1 MKRLTAAL
9 SFVATTVLAQSNP
22 FFTPS
27 ALPFQAPPF
36 DQIKDADY
44 QPAIEEG
51 MKRQLAEIETIANN
65 PDPPTFENT
74 IVAMEKTGDLL
85 TRAVK
90 VFFALTGSNTN
101 PTLQK
106 IEADESPKLAAH
118 QDAIFLN
125 PKLFTRVKAIYDQRN
140 SLSLDP
146 ETQYLVYRY
155 DRNFI
160 RAGAQLSEADK
171 ETLKAL
177 NKEES
182 TLSTQFRQHIL
193 ADTDA
198 SAVVVDEKA
207 DLAGM
212 SEADIAAA
220 AARAN
225 SFALKKRSFS
235 DSRLM
240 PRTAST
246 IRWPRPRKTRS
257 S

>member
-1 MKRLTAAL
+1 MKRLSVILA
-9 SFVATTVLAQSNP
+9 FVAATAFAQTNP

-65 PDPPTFENT
+65 PDPPTFDNT

-85 TRAVK
+85 TRAAK

-101 PTLQK
+101 PTLQT

-140 SLSLDP
+140 SLNLDA
-146 ETQYLVYRY
+146 ESTYLVQRY
-155 DRNFI
+155 YRNFI
-160 RAGAQLSEADK
+160 RAGAQ
-171 ETLKAL
+171 
-177 NKEES
+177 
-182 TLSTQFRQHIL
+182 
-193 ADTDA
+193 
-198 SAVVVDEKA
+198 
-207 DLAGM
+207 
-212 SEADIAAA
+212 
-220 AARAN
+220 
-225 SFALKKRSFS
+225 
-235 DSRLM
+235 
-240 PRTAST
+240 
-246 IRWPRPRKTRS
+246 
-257 S
+257 